1 MDLNTQIFQMKK
13 KHNEQKLKDLFS
25 KEHNYNEWCDI
36 QGEKELDD
44 KELNDD
50 KKLEVMYLTYHH
62 ERMMKGK

>member
-1 MDLNTQIFQMKK
+1 MS
-13 KHNEQKLKDLFS
+13 KLKDLFS

-50 KKLEVMYLTYHH
+50 KKLEVMYQTYHH